1 MDEKKN
7 DFPRKISSDT
17 HGKVMNAHR
26 GRKRVPYLGDD
37 LPFSTSCGFFP
48 YEKIY
53 IHSPQIYD
61 DVALNLTTVDFG
73 GGTHNIYGQKKLDV
87 GLFATLKIGVSYL
100 FDLVLQLFQ
109 FQLELFR

>member
-1 MDEKKN
+1 
-7 DFPRKISSDT
+7 
-17 HGKVMNAHR
+17 MNAHR

-53 IHSPQIYD
+53 SPQIYD

-73 GGTHNIYGQKKLDV
+73 GGTHNIYGQKKLE
-87 GLFATLKIGVSYL
+87 GLFVTL
-100 FDLVLQLFQ
+100 
-109 FQLELFR
+109 E

>member
-1 MDEKKN
+1 MLFYKLKCALGEKKN

-17 HGKVMNAHR
+17 YGKVMNAHR

-53 IHSPQIYD
+53 SPQIYD
-61 DVALNLTTVDFG
+61 DVALNLTVDFG
-73 GGTHNIYGQKKLDV
+73 EVTHIHNIYGQKL
-87 GLFATLKIGVSYL
+87 GLFATIK
-100 FDLVLQLFQ
+100 
-109 FQLELFR
+109 

>member
-53 IHSPQIYD
+53 SPQIYD

-73 GGTHNIYGQKKLDV
+73 GGTQNIYGQKELE
-87 GLFATLKIGVSYL
+87 GLFATLKYL
-100 FDLVLQLFQ
+100 S
-109 FQLELFR
+109 EH

>member
-7 DFPRKISSDT
+7 DFPWKISSDT

-53 IHSPQIYD
+53 SPQIYD
-61 DVALNLTTVDFG
+61 DVALNLTVDFG
-73 GGTHNIYGQKKLDV
+73 EVTHIYIIFMEKSL
-87 GLFATLKIGVSYL
+87 AYL
-100 FDLVLQLFQ
+100 QQ
-109 FQLELFR
+109 YNK

>member
-1 MDEKKN
+1 
-7 DFPRKISSDT
+7 
-17 HGKVMNAHR
+17 MNAHR

-100 FDLVLQLFQ
+100 FDLLLPKI
-109 FQLELFR
+109 